1 MTRGNDLAVAILAGG
16 EGSRIGG
23 GKPDLRLAGRTLLDR
38 SVDQARR
45 WSDKMV
51 MAVRSASQVEGPGI
65 SFLVD
70 AEGIEGPFAGLAV
83 SLEWARREGASSLL
97 TIPCDMPF
105 LPADLASRLASAI
118 GDHGAAIAASGGQLY
133 PVCGLWRTR
142 AVDDIAAYLESGR
155 RSLHGFAA
163 QLGFVEV
170 DWPATTP
177 DPFFNINT
185 NADLVEAERLLGG

>member
-1 MTRGNDLAVAILAGG
+1 MTRGNDIAVSILAGG

-23 GKPDLRLAGRTLLDR
+23 GKPGLRLAGRTLLDR
-38 SVDQARR
+38 SVDQAWR
-45 WSDKMV
+45 WSEKMV
-51 MAVRSASQVEGPGI
+51 VAVRSASQVEGPGI
-65 SFLVD
+65 PFLVD
-70 AEGIEGPFAGLAV
+70 VEAIEGPFAGLAA
-83 SLEWARREGASSLL
+83 SLEWARKEGASSLL

-118 GDHGAAIAASGGQLY
+118 GDHGAAIAASGGQLH

-142 AVDDIAAYLESGR
+142 AVDEIAAYLESGR

-163 QLGFVEV
+163 QVGFVEV
-170 DWPATTP
+170 DWPAATP

-185 NADLVEAERLLGG
+185 NADLAEAERLLGD